1 MLMQPVSDPV
11 FHSLC
16 QMLPPLSLQDG
27 PWIAGGA
34 ARKLWEHKTWITGD
48 VDVFFKDWEQF
59 RQWQAEFCKTLT
71 VQVEDHYSKV
81 SRAEKLNEIVEIWC
95 EKPLNHR
102 KPQDKFYVKHKSENA
117 ITYSMPG
124 VPPLAGVSL
133 QMIKCRWASN
143 LQGIWDTFDFFN
155 CEFATDGH
163 TILASD
169 AAAESSLTKTLV
181 LKDSSNTRN
190 LALRTL
196 KYHLYGFES
205 SKETLLAALQQ
216 INDGSL
222 VWDNQY

>member
-1 MLMQPVSDPV
+1 MNVKPVTCNL
-11 FHSLC
+11 FKSLVG
-16 QMLPPLSLQDG
+16 MLPPLSFSEG

-48 VDVFFKDWEQF
+48 VDVFFKDWAQF
-59 RQWQAEFCKTLT
+59 RQWQAEFCSRLT
-71 VQVEDHYSKV
+71 VQVEDHYSKQLT
-81 SRAEKLNEIVEIWC
+81 SQKDNEIVEIWC

-102 KPQDKFYVKHKSENA
+102 KPQEKFYVRHESEDA

-124 VPPLAGVSL
+124 VPPLTGVTL
-133 QMIKCRWASN
+133 QMIKCRFANSV
-143 LQGIWDTFDFFN
+143 QGVWDTFDFHN

-169 AAAESSLTKTLV
+169 GAAESSLTKTLV
-181 LKDSSNTRN
+181 LKDPSNTRN

-205 SKETLLAALQQ
+205 SKETLLAAVQQ

>member
-48 VDVFFKDWEQF
+48 VDVFFKDWAQF

-71 VQVEDHYSKV
+71 VQVEDHYSKQV
-81 SRAEKLNEIVEIWC
+81 RSQNYNEMFEVWC

-102 KPQDKFYVKHKSENA
+102 KPQDKFYVKHESENA
-117 ITYSMPG
+117 ITYCMPG
-124 VPPLAGVSL
+124 IPPLAGVSL
-133 QMIKCRWASN
+133 QMIKCRFAN
-143 LQGIWDTFDFFN
+143 NVQGVWDTFDFHN

-163 TILASD
+163 TIVASPE
-169 AAAESSLTKTLV
+169 AEEGSLSQTL
-181 LKDSSNTRN
+181 LMKDLSNTRN

-205 SKETLLAALQQ
+205 SKETLLAAVQQ